1 MKRTITKLKNGVS
14 FKYYVTYDELKKLR
28 ENELFKILPTIMV
41 ADLVLKKIKIEAK
54 KWKYIN

>member
-41 ADLVLKKIKIEAK
+41 ADLVLKNIKIEAK
-54 KWKYIN
+54 K